1 MTKTKTDSVHATET
15 SLTVLSGI
23 KALGGRATL
32 VELADSL
39 EPAKSTIYKHLQTL
53 EDNGLVVERD
63 GEYRI
68 GLRWLEFGGIAQRY
82 DGIYEV
88 AKPEV
93 RRMAV
98 ETGEM
103 ANLMI
108 EEQGYGSYIHT
119 TSGDRAVALDTRL
132 GKRIHLHKTAI
143 GKALLSSFS
152 DDRVEEIVEARGLP
166 AETENTITDRETLF
180 EELSTIR
187 ERGVAYDTEERVD
200 GTGCVG
206 APINTGDRRE
216 AAISITAP
224 INRLTSPGRKEQLI
238 DAVKEAANVI
248 EVNLAH
254 E

>member
-1 MTKTKTDSVHATET
+1 MTRAKTDSVRATQT
-15 SLTVLSGI
+15 SLAVLSGI
-23 KALGGRATL
+23 KELGGSATL

-39 EPAKSTIYKHLQTL
+39 EPAKSTIYKHLVTL
-53 EDNGLVVERD
+53 EDEGLVVERA

-98 ETGEM
+98 ETGEL

-108 EEQGYGSYIHT
+108 EEQGYGIYIHT
-119 TSGDRAVALDTRL
+119 TSGDQAVALDTRL

-143 GKALLSSFS
+143 GKALLSSFD
-152 DDRVEEIVEARGLP
+152 DDRVAEIIETRGLP

-180 EELSTIR
+180 AELETIR
-187 ERGVAYDTEERVD
+187 ERGVADDTEERVD

-206 APINTGDRRE
+206 VPIDTGDRRE

-224 INRLTSPGRKEQLI
+224 INRLQSPGRKAHLI
-238 DAVKEAANVI
+238 DTVQQAANVI